1 MSLVLLVFAAVC
13 ETLAALSY
21 PFFPDN
27 RYGGALIPA
36 GLAFYFF
43 SYGYCYSHL
52 DSSYYA
58 Y

>member
-13 ETLAALSY
+13 ETLATLSY

-27 RYGGALIPA
+27 RYGGALVPA

-43 SYGYCYSHL
+43 SL
-52 DSSYYA
+52 IFK
-58 Y
+58 